1 MKDLN
6 DSKMSAWRTPFIRIV
21 LAALLG
27 TMIPSSAWAA
37 STPQTTVSI
46 TQAPASACGP
56 ISPFS
61 YSMGLATVLCPPGP
75 DVADAVGPG
84 VPGGAAPSDLPTE
97 APVCGPSALPDRCEA
112 WITDFYNGTGNGPD
126 YSGSVDT
133 LNEHIA
139 ATSRDGKVVYQ
150 AGTTDT
156 NPSTGYDW
164 DIALFA
170 VDAAT
175 GSRLWTRT
183 YAGSEERPDVQ
194 AYSLVV
200 GGSTVFVTGARSVGG
215 EDPEAVVL
223 AFDGTTG
230 TPLWEA
236 AFPGMLFSSAA
247 NPDGSRLFVSG
258 AVIGTNGIATG
269 VIRALD
275 GTTGETVWNDS
286 LAAGG
291 GNGINGFRLAA
302 TPDGNRVVLAAG
314 KFSTSGFDN
323 GVTLSLV
330 IATYDGT
337 VRALPED
344 EGTRLSLVEHAARG
358 TLPLGVVINSDGTR
372 AYVTQTLAQ
381 TDTLTIGVD
390 TVEGKVA
397 WTHQYGGPA
406 PGSSW
411 TFAWGYQPIA
421 LSPNG
426 KVAYVG
432 EYEALAVGQV
442 KGFALEAI
450 QAVKGSASDPEA
462 GTQLWTAHQTGN
474 VPTCYGCGPSV
485 TAPTNSRVVITGQ
498 IPYPGVAYQ
507 FMTTAYDASGLP
519 VWTRLFR
526 EGRTGY
532 SRTIVPS
539 PDGSRVYVAGSAGT
553 LTATAT
559 DRSVDI
565 LMTAYDTA

>member
-1 MKDLN
+1 MKDANHSGTSVTL
-6 DSKMSAWRTPFIRIV
+6 AAA
-21 LAALLG
+21 LAALVA
-27 TMIPSSAWAA
+27 TVIPTAAWAA
-37 STPQTTVSI
+37 NTTQTRVSL
-46 TQAPASACGP
+46 ARPDASACGP

-61 YSMGLATVLCPPGP
+61 YSMGVATALCPPRPG
-75 DVADAVGPG
+75 VADAVGPG
-84 VPGGAAPSDLPTE
+84 VPGGAAPSGLSTE

-139 ATSRDGKVVYQ
+139 ATSRDGKIVYQ

-183 YAGSEERPDVQ
+183 YAGSEERRDAQ

-200 GGSTVFVTGARSVGG
+200 GGTTVFVTGTRSASL

-230 TPLWEA
+230 TLLWESV
-236 AFPGMLFSSAA
+236 FPGVLFTSAA
-247 NPDGSRLFVSG
+247 NPDGSRLFVGG
-258 AVIGTNGIATG
+258 AKFGTNGIAIGT
-269 VIRALD
+269 IRALD

-286 LAAGG
+286 LAATG
-291 GNGINGFRLAA
+291 GNGINGYRLAA

-314 KFSTSGFDN
+314 RFSTSGLDM
-323 GVTLSLV
+323 GVTQRLV

-344 EGTRLSLVEHAARG
+344 EGTRLSVVEHPSQG
-358 TLPLGVVINSDGTR
+358 TLPLGVVVNSDGTR
-372 AYVTQTLAQ
+372 AYVTQSLAVS
-381 TDTLTIGVD
+381 DTLTIGVD

-426 KVAYVG
+426 KVVYVG
-432 EYEALAVGQV
+432 EYEALVVGQV

-450 QAVKGSASDPEA
+450 QAVQGSPSEPAA

-474 VPTCYGCGPSV
+474 VATCYGCGPSV

-507 FMTTAYDASGLP
+507 FMTTAYDASGVP
-519 VWTRLFR
+519 VWTRVFR

-553 LTATAT
+553 MTATAT